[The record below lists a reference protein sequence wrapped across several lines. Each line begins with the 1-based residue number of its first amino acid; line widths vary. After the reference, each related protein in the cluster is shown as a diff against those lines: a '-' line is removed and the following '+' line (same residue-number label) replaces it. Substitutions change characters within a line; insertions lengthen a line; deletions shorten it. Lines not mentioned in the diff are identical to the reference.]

1 MIGSFGVAEFGST
14 EFLKARKSLV
24 KLIALLGDNSNHGGT
39 IISSGQDGTFLV
51 NGIEVA
57 VAGALHS
64 CPIEGHGVTEISPVI
79 VKSYDNGKLIL
90 TKGAIAGCGAKILP
104 SGRNVYVE

>member
-1 MIGSFGVAEFGST
+1 MLGSFGSVEFGST
-14 EFLKARKSLV
+14 EFIIKKFLG
-24 KLIALLGDNSNHGGT
+24 KLISLLGDSSNHGGI

-57 VAGALHS
+57 VAGALHD
-64 CPIEGHGVTEISPVI
+64 CPVEGHGITSISSVI

-90 TKGAIAGCGAKILP
+90 TKGAIASCGAKILP

>member
-1 MIGSFGVAEFGST
+1 MIGSLGASEFGST

-51 NGIEVA
+51 NGIPVA
-57 VAGALHS
+57 VAESQHD
-64 CPIEGHGVTEISPVI
+64 CPLKDHGVTEIFPI
-79 VKSYDNGKLIL
+79 TIKSYCNGKLIL
-90 TKGAIAGCGAKILP
+90 TKGAISGCGAKILP
-104 SGRNVYVE
+104 VNRGIYVE